1 MANDHQCGRGQE
13 GSVTVALAISNI
25 PVLTGGAAE
34 RFVLMAEEAERNRG
48 CIDFSRQHAECREF
62 ERRNAIDVEMMRK
75 KYPWLS

>member
-1 MANDHQCGRGQE
+1 M
-13 GSVTVALAISNI
+13 ALAISNI
-25 PVLTGGAAE
+25 PVLTGDAAE

-62 ERRNAIDVEMMRK
+62 ERRNAIDVEIMRK